1 MSCSSTSLGYS
12 KLLINQ
18 QSEQIQKLEI
28 VRQTEQFHLAQAED
42 KLLRP
47 PTSDGGALVFELL
60 LKHQHYVPVY
70 HDEYFVNCFQ
80 ETFVPCVR
88 RHPSTLPSSV

>member
-28 VRQTEQFHLAQAED
+28 VRQTEQFRLA
-42 KLLRP
+42 
-47 PTSDGGALVFELL
+47 
-60 LKHQHYVPVY
+60 
-70 HDEYFVNCFQ
+70 
-80 ETFVPCVR
+80 
-88 RHPSTLPSSV
+88 

>member
-1 MSCSSTSLGYS
+1 MSSSSTSLGYS
-12 KLLINQ
+12 KLVINQ

-28 VRQTEQFHLAQAED
+28 VSQTEQFRLAQAEG
-42 KLLRP
+42 KLLRL

-60 LKHQHYVPVY
+60 LKHQH
-70 HDEYFVNCFQ
+70 FVNCFQ

-88 RHPSTLPSSV
+88 RHPSTLPSPV